1 MHQILFLQS
10 VCRLLRLFPPPT
22 SRPEPRGE
30 QAQRLKGL
38 QPDLIRWR
46 GDVTL
51 ECLKSLQWRPTGPD
65 YKCIN
70 AEMASFV
77 GSEQTCPCPPA
88 CEEKSYD
95 ATTSSA
101 NWVAKKYKVG
111 FHPCYL
117 IQFKEDVFSGESCLP
132 LQCIWEQPWVQ
143 LAKGQ
148 CVLQQSDGENC
159 NRQERLWSQG
169 L

>member
-10 VCRLLRLFPPPT
+10 VCRLLRLFPPPA

-30 QAQRLKGL
+30 QAQRLKSL
-38 QPDLIRWR
+38 QPYFIRWR
-46 GDVTL
+46 EGITS
-51 ECLKSLQWRPTGPD
+51 ECLKTPTGPD

-70 AEMASFV
+70 SEMTSFV
-77 GSEQTCPCPPA
+77 DSEQTCPCPPA

-117 IQFKEDVFSGESCLP
+117 IQFKEDLFFRRKLP
-132 LQCIWEQPWVQ
+132 PFTMYLRTTLSMTC
-143 LAKGQ
+143 
-148 CVLQQSDGENC
+148 
-159 NRQERLWSQG
+159 
-169 L
+169 

>member
-10 VCRLLRLFPPPT
+10 VCRLLWLFPSPA

-88 CEEKSYD
+88 CEERTYV

-101 NWVAKKYKVG
+101 NWVAMHFKVG
-111 FHPCYL
+111 LDLLLYPTIIFFL
-117 IQFKEDVFSGESCLP
+117 RRQLP
-132 LQCIWEQPWVQ
+132 HFTMLMRTTLSMICWKSMCSSTVY
-143 LAKGQ
+143 
-148 CVLQQSDGENC
+148 
-159 NRQERLWSQG
+159 
-169 L
+169 